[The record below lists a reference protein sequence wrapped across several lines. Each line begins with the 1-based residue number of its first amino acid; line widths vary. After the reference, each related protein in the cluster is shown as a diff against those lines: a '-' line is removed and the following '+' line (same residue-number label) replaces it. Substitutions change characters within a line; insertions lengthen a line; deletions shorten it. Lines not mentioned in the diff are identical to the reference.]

1 MSVGETFSK
10 DLGILCKNALSLCKL
25 AAISAGTSSWNT
37 TSGSSF
43 TISTCAFTRSRY
55 QSAPSY
61 MSFCLNALPN
71 CLHMLASFLLML
83 RFDFCRFSI
92 PTLLIKAVICGSSGH
107 VGIPSTQTICSSGS
121 IILFCEIA
129 LLPSNSSITNN
140 KFFMV
145 VVELDKEIE
154 IELVAICLCNMST
167 NLH

>member
-1 MSVGETFSK
+1 
-10 DLGILCKNALSLCKL
+10 
-25 AAISAGTSSWNT
+25 
-37 TSGSSF
+37 
-43 TISTCAFTRSRY
+43 
-55 QSAPSY
+55 
-61 MSFCLNALPN
+61 
-71 CLHMLASFLLML
+71 MLASFLLIL

-92 PTLLIKAVICGSSGH
+92 PTLSIKAVICGSSGH

-145 VVELDKEIE
+145 EVFDREIE